1 MLELIEMNKQK
12 FWCFKN
18 YDLFK
23 GISEKKIKAIAKDAY
38 MKECKQ
44 ACPIYEPG
52 QNSRHVYIVKRGEV
66 NLYYKKNDKRFVFDT
81 LGPGSVFGNIA
92 MKESEHGHFA
102 EGTPGVCVCMTPIAQ
117 FQDILAAYPE
127 VMMRFLRDMSDK
139 ISEYQAQFDALQSS
153 ADELILHELERLH
166 IKRQQNFL
174 GQWLNRPLRITHEK
188 LAERTGL
195 NRVTVTKIMKRLRED
210 KKLTYDS
217 KTGIIELLG

>member
-1 MLELIEMNKQK
+1 MDKQK

-23 GISEKKIKAIAKDAY
+23 GISQKKIKEIATDAQL
-38 MKECKQ
+38 KECRQ
-44 ACPIYEPG
+44 SCPIYSPG
-52 QNSRHVYIVKRGEV
+52 QSSQHVYIVKRGEV
-66 NLYYKKNDKRFVFDT
+66 NLYYKKNDKKFVFDT

-92 MKESEHGHFA
+92 MKETSHGHFA
-102 EGTPGVCVCMTPIAQ
+102 EGTPGVCVCLIPIEQ
-117 FQDILAAYPE
+117 FQQILSAHPE
-127 VMMRFLRDMSDK
+127 VMMRFLQDMSCK

-166 IKRQQNFL
+166 IKRQQNIL

-195 NRVTVTKIMKRLRED
+195 NRVTVTKIMKRLREA

-217 KTGIIELLG
+217 RTGIIELLG